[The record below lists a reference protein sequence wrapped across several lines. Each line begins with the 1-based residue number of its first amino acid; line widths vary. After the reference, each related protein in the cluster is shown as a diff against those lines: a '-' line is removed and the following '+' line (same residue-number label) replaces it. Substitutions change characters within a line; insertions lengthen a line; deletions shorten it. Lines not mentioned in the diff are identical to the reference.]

1 MAQFSTGLGHDK
13 VFSGEYEL
21 FNSVDSETVLSRDN
35 FTNVGLVPGMSITMA
50 IIIGQY
56 GELGRCPRTDCKSR
70 SFIDG
75 PMGGKSWYVLQ
86 LATVSRSSSPS
97 PFLSWVSVG
106 ITLVYNR
113 SFDGMTANTCVA
125 PHAMHGFGLP
135 EKIFHA
141 QLNRQT

>member
-1 MAQFSTGLGHDK
+1 MAQFSIGLGHDK

-21 FNSVDSETVLSRDN
+21 FNSVDSETVLSRDS
-35 FTNVGLVPGMSITMA
+35 FTNVGLVPGMSITMV

-86 LATVSRSSSPS
+86 LAKSFFVPFPLSLVS
-97 PFLSWVSVG
+97 FSWNKPYIYSR
-106 ITLVYNR
+106 N
-113 SFDGMTANTCVA
+113 FDGMTANTCVSLLVQCMVSVFQKRSST
-125 PHAMHGFGLP
+125 P
-135 EKIFHA
+135 
-141 QLNRQT
+141 N